1 VEEARVKSR
10 HIQSIFIWQIAIL
23 LTFLAL
29 TFMNE
34 FLDLPHFLFND
45 NATTWNQRMGEI
57 SIEVLIFIIVVTVEI
72 LLSHK
77 LLQRIKILEGFL
89 PICANC
95 KKIRNREQ
103 WEQIESYISKNSLV
117 QFSHSL
123 CPECQVK
130 LYPEL
135 FPPDQNQ
142 T

>member
-1 VEEARVKSR
+1 MRNR
-10 HIQSIFIWQIAIL
+10 HIRSIFIWQISIL
-23 LTFLAL
+23 ILFLAL

-34 FLDLPHFLFND
+34 FIDLPHFLFND
-45 NATTWNQRMGEI
+45 KATTWSQRLGEI
-57 SIEVLIFIIVVTVEI
+57 SIEVFIFIIVVSVEMF
-72 LLSHK
+72 LSRA
-77 LLQRIKILEGFL
+77 LMLRIKILEGFL

-95 KKIRNREQ
+95 KKIRTQEQ

-135 FPPDQNQ
+135 FPPHENQ